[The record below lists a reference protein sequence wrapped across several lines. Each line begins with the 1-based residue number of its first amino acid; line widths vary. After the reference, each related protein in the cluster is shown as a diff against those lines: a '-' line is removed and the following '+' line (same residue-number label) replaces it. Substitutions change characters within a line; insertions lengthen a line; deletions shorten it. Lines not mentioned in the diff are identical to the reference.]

1 MRRLWRN
8 HRMGNFVADT
18 AVEGA
23 DGRYRASLSRDWEIW
38 GPNGGYVAAI
48 ALRAAG
54 AATALPRPA
63 SFAGHFLSVADFDV
77 VDLQVTTLRASKRA
91 ASLRVSMT
99 QQGRV
104 IFEAVVWVTADGD
117 GLQHD
122 SAAMPPVPLP
132 SQLKPME
139 ELAAPENLQQR
150 HRFWGNFE
158 VRPIDYVPW
167 AKRLPGAPIW
177 REWMRFRPTVSYADP
192 FADAARL
199 LLLVDT
205 MGWPAACRAHPRNSG
220 YVAPSLDVNV
230 QFHRQAPD
238 REWLLVDA
246 TAPVAAH
253 GLIGSQTRVWS
264 DDGRLLASGGGQ
276 LLCRPAP
283 SPG

>member
-1 MRRLWRN
+1 
-8 HRMGNFVADT
+8 MGNFDADT
-18 AVEGA
+18 TVEGA
-23 DGRYRASLSRDWEIW
+23 DGRYRARLSRDWEIW

-54 AATALPRPA
+54 AATALRRPA

-77 VDLQVTTLRASKRA
+77 VDLQVTTLRAAKRA

-99 QQGRV
+99 QQRRA
-104 IFEAVVWVTADGD
+104 IFEAVVWVTAEGD

-122 SAAMPPVPLP
+122 SAAMPTVPLP
-132 SQLKPME
+132 PQLKPLE
-139 ELAAPENLQQR
+139 ELEAPEDLQQR
-150 HRFWGNFE
+150 HRFWDNFE
-158 VRPIDYVPW
+158 VCPIDYVPW
-167 AKRLPGAPIW
+167 QKRLPGAPIW
-177 REWMRFRPTVSYADP
+177 REWIRFRPAASFDDP
-192 FADAARL
+192 FVDAARL

-205 MGWPAACRAHPRNSG
+205 MGWPAACRAHPQNHG

-230 QFHRQAPD
+230 QFHRLAPD

-253 GLIGSQTRVWS
+253 GLIGSQARVWS

-276 LLCRPAP
+276 LLCRPVPAP
-283 SPG
+283 G

>member
-1 MRRLWRN
+1 
-8 HRMGNFVADT
+8 MGNFVADT

-23 DGRYRASLSRDWEIW
+23 DGHYRARLSRDWEIW

-63 SFAGHFLSVADFDV
+63 SFAGHFLSVADFDA
-77 VDLQVTTLRASKRA
+77 VDLRVTPLRTAKRA

-99 QQGRV
+99 QRGRA
-104 IFEAVVWVTADGD
+104 IFEAVVWATADGE

-122 SAAMPPVPLP
+122 STALPPVPLP
-132 SQLKPME
+132 PQLKPME
-139 ELAAPENLQQR
+139 ELMTPEELQQR
-150 HRFWGNFE
+150 YRFWHNFE

-167 AKRLPGAPIW
+167 TKRLPGAPIW
-177 REWMRFRPTVSYADP
+177 REWYRFRPSASYDDP

-205 MGWPAACRAHPRNSG
+205 MGWPAACRAHPPNNG

-238 REWLLVDA
+238 REWLLADA
-246 TAPVAAH
+246 SAPVAAH
-253 GLIGSQTRVWS
+253 GLIGTQARVWS
-264 DDGRLLASGGGQ
+264 DDGRLLASGGSQ

-283 SPG
+283 PPG